1 MDFLCCYLTKRRC
14 CAENHCDELRRTR
27 RLFLHSP
34 IVTYAVTYSTDVRV
48 CLPFCCLGIAARQ
61 SIWCSSHSCR
71 LRSKIFETFVLSYL
85 FLLLG
90 LVVFFSLPF
99 SFFFIS
105 SLIACFI
112 LAFVCPYSSS
122 GSCFSPTPLFGCF
135 SFLFGAPS
143 SAFIINS
150 FYISSG
156 FCLSTSEQLQR
167 SWLDKWFI
175 TFKWDLEGSI
185 AKAP

>member
-99 SFFFIS
+99 SFFFYFFSYCLFYLSICVP
-105 SLIACFI
+105 IF
-112 LAFVCPYSSS
+112 FVGFLFFPYS
-122 GSCFSPTPLFGCF
+122 PL
-135 SFLFGAPS
+135 
-143 SAFIINS
+143 
-150 FYISSG
+150 
-156 FCLSTSEQLQR
+156 
-167 SWLDKWFI
+167 WL
-175 TFKWDLEGSI
+175 L
-185 AKAP
+185 